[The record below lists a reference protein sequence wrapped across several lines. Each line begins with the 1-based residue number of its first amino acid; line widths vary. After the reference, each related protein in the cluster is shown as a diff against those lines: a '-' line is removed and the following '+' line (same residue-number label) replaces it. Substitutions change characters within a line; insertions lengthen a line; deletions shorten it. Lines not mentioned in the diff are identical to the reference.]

1 MDEIMIALLA
11 LVVGAAIGGVIPW
24 VAYRLGKRNGYADGM
39 ARSAFGS
46 SPDPLTSFLPLLL
59 MATMPKGGL
68 FGDYSQTK
76 KSAE

>member
-46 SPDPLTSFLPLLL
+46 SPDPLTSLLPLIMLS
-59 MATMPKGGL
+59 MPKGGL

>member
-1 MDEIMIALLA
+1 MNEIIIALLA
-11 LVVGAAIGGVIPW
+11 LLIGAAIGGVIPW

-46 SPDPLTSFLPLLL
+46 SPDPLTSLLPLII
-59 MATMPKGGL
+59 ATMPKGGL
-68 FGDYSQTK
+68 FGDYSQAK